1 MAKNLPVFFWENLHL
16 RRFFLTREITF
27 AKTNS
32 TSIFEKKSYSTYFN
46 ADILSFHSNGGK
58 LCHRR
63 ILCTLLQKHFV
74 TKREGGYNKNGE
86 VGYNKNGEVGYN
98 KNGEVGYNKNGEVG
112 YNKNGEVG
120 YNKNGEVGENV
131 PSLTVSVEKEE
142 GQKITSQNRIELS
155 KPINDQTNGNKK
167 LITNVTEKNYEN
179 NDYDGDGIKR
189 FSQTDGNDGQI
200 INDIEIEDKQRG
212 KKEYMVLMFTCKI
225 CEKKSAKKFSKQAY
239 YNGVVIIRCPQCN
252 NLHLISDQLGWFQEG
267 KTNIEKI
274 LEEKGEKVLK
284 KFSYNN
290 LLEIDDLLNAYK

>member
-1 MAKNLPVFFWENLHL
+1 MAKNLPVFFGGKSHV
-16 RRFFLTREITF
+16 RMFFLTREITF

-32 TSIFEKKSYSTYFN
+32 TSIFEKKSYSSYFN
-46 ADILSFHSNGGK
+46 ADRLSFHSNDGK

-86 VGYNKNGEVGYN
+86 VG
-98 KNGEVGYNKNGEVG
+98 
-112 YNKNGEVG
+112 
-120 YNKNGEVGENV
+120 ENV
-131 PSLTVSVEKEE
+131 PLLTVSLEKEK
-142 GQKITSQNRIELS
+142 GQQITSQNIIEHS
-155 KPINDQTNGNKK
+155 EPIKDQTNGNKK
-167 LITNVTEKNYEN
+167 LITNVTEINDEN

-189 FSQTDGNDGQI
+189 LSQTNGNDGQI
-200 INDIEIEDKQRG
+200 INDKEMEDKQRG